1 VRVRPAGR
9 AFVLL
14 RVVFV
19 RVVRGMVVLDWRLGQ
34 VPGKL
39 DRVLDV
45 ASLGGLVAAREEDD
59 QLSARSVKYTR

>member
-19 RVVRGMVVLDWRLGQ
+19 RVVFVRVVRGMVVLDSRGGQ
-34 VPGKL
+34 FPGKL
-39 DRVLDV
+39 DRALDV
-45 ASLGGLVAAREEDD
+45 ASPGGLVASR
-59 QLSARSVKYTR
+59 

>member
-1 VRVRPAGR
+1 M
-9 AFVLL
+9 L
-14 RVVFV
+14 
-19 RVVRGMVVLDWRLGQ
+19 VLDGRLGQ

-39 DRVLDV
+39 DRPLDV